1 MGKKVGLYEYFIEK
15 TWDLTEAWYASLG
28 ESKGG
33 VYGSDDPKVVEVLK
47 KQNHDFHVNFSSIF
61 NKGEKEFFEDFQ
73 EWVTA
78 IAQDDAHLA
87 TPITDIIR
95 EFFRTQNQYLNL
107 VEEYASLYAESVS
120 CEEVTTWKRDIVNG
134 INEIVLRFSCE
145 NAKAAE
151 EKSNAQQQMIIELS
165 SPVIILADKKGLL
178 PLIGEINT
186 YRAKVMFENTLQK
199 SAKHGLERLF
209 IDLSG
214 VPVIDTMVVHQIFQL
229 IKGLNLIGVKTS
241 LSGIRPDIAQTATH
255 LGIQFKDIEV
265 YSTLAQA
272 LKTRELTKN

>member
-1 MGKKVGLYEYFIEK
+1 MVKKVSLYEYFVEK
-15 TWDLTEAWYASLG
+15 TWSLTEEWYGSL
-28 ESKGG
+28 SQDQSG
-33 VYGSDDPKVVEVLK
+33 VYSSRDPKVVEVLK

-61 NKGEKEFFEDFQ
+61 NKGKEEFSKHFQ

-78 IAQDDAHLA
+78 IAQDEAHLA
-87 TPITDIIR
+87 TPITNIIQ
-95 EFFRTQNQYLNL
+95 EFFRTQEQYLNL
-107 VEEYASLYAESVS
+107 VEEYAALHKESISL
-120 CEEVTTWKRDIVNG
+120 EEITVWKR
-134 INEIVLRFSCE
+134 EIVKTFSDIILRFSCE
-145 NAKAAE
+145 NVKAAE

-165 SPVIILADKKGLL
+165 SPVIILADKIGLL
-178 PLIGEINT
+178 PLIGEINA
-186 YRAKVMFENTLQK
+186 YRASVMFENTLQK

-229 IKGLNLIGVKTS
+229 IKGLNLIGIQTS
-241 LSGIRPDIAQTATH
+241 LSGIRPDIAQTAVN

-272 LKTRELTKN
+272 FKARELIGN